1 MSGAMIGLLMA
12 SIFITLG
19 ELMLFFLY
27 KNRTPAME
35 PFFERVPPSQLAMG
49 IVAVAY
55 PTWAGIGALFALL
68 FLISVRE
75 APGGGLGSPNL
86 VFTVAVVVMSLMMAA
101 PIMYLLRRVVM
112 GVVALTITFIGLFGW
127 FLPYFVR

>member
-1 MSGAMIGLLMA
+1 MSGAMIGMLMA

-35 PFFERVPPSQLAMG
+35 PFFERVPPSRLAIG